1 MHLTLAPG
9 LMDRIVRHAA
19 AALPQEG
26 CGLIAGSGGAA
37 ERFIPMTNRLAS
49 TTSFDMEPSELI
61 ATLRSLRES
70 GESLLAIYHSHPR
83 GPAEPSPRDIDR
95 AYYPEAAQIIVSLA
109 SPENPVVR
117 GFRIVDA
124 QAIEIELRV
133 IV

>member
-26 CGLIAGSGGAA
+26 CGLIAGSRGAA

-49 TTSFDMEPSELI
+49 ATSFDMEPSELI